1 MTKSKYIMNIR
12 QLNWNLRI
20 VLNILEQKWIKF
32 PIAKDDIESI
42 IRAAEIELKD
52 EIGLW
57 QQVKYGVEIRQ
68 ISERFFKILNETN
81 WEKLERR
88 AFKLQLMTLIVIFFG
103 ETEVDKNIT
112 FNDELR
118 LIYSDIYY
126 NIESGIYPEKEDEK
140 KLNEYFKYLLEKIYI
155 LYREKI

>member
-1 MTKSKYIMNIR
+1 MNIR

>member
-1 MTKSKYIMNIR
+1 MTKKKYIVNIR
-12 QLNWNLRI
+12 NLNWNLRI
-20 VLNILEQKWIKF
+20 MLNILGEKWIKF
-32 PIAKDDIESI
+32 PIFKNDIESI

-68 ISERFFKILNETN
+68 ISDRFFKILNGTN
-81 WEKLERR
+81 WGKFERR
-88 AFKLQLMTLIVIFFG
+88 AFKLQLLTLIVIFFS
-103 ETEVDKNIT
+103 ETEVDKNNT

-118 LIYSDIYY
+118 LIYNDIFY
-126 NIESGIYPEKEDEK
+126 NIESGIYPEKEDKE
-140 KLNEYFKYLLEKIYI
+140 KLNENFKYLLEKIYI